1 MGRSR
6 LIYSLTVK
14 GIEKFSIQHLHLTL
28 RVLEILKNSLSNAS
42 YQTMFEEMGS
52 EITKPYLKNQDKKS
66 INERLKTIE
75 DALKK
80 EG

>member
-1 MGRSR
+1 
-6 LIYSLTVK
+6 
-14 GIEKFSIQHLHLTL
+14 
-28 RVLEILKNSLSNAS
+28 
-42 YQTMFEEMGS
+42 MFEEMGS